1 MKLSNYY
8 FTFGTDERYAY
19 RGGWVQIEAE
29 SMNRAMEIFQQ
40 RFPGQTPEMLNCAGY
55 YTEAQF
61 ERTDMARNGNLGAGC
76 QMKLYQY
83 GEEIKK
89 DD

>member
-8 FTFGTDERYAY
+8 FTFGTDERYPY
-19 RGGWVQIEAE
+19 RGGWIQVEAE
-29 SMNRAMEIFQQ
+29 SLNQAMEIFRQ
-40 RFPGQTPEMLNCAGY
+40 RFPGQTPEILNCADY

-61 ERTDMARNGNLGAGC
+61 ERTAMARNGNFHAGC
-76 QMKLYQY
+76 HMKLNQF
-83 GEEIKK
+83 GEEIRK